1 MKKRKIYGIAT
12 ISERG
17 QIVIPQE
24 AREDLNLKPG
34 DKLIVLGF
42 GPQNG
47 ITLIKSEL
55 LLELFN
61 ELSENLTEIE
71 KFISKLKEDKENVS
85 N

>member
-1 MKKRKIYGIAT
+1 MKRRKIYGVAT

-34 DKLIVLGF
+34 DKMIVLGF
-42 GPQNG
+42 GPKNG
-47 ITLIKSEL
+47 LTLIKSEL
-55 LLELFN
+55 FLELFN

-71 KFISKLKEDKENVS
+71 RFIFKLKEGKEDVN